1 MITKLTPEQEAQ
13 IPVYVQKWV
22 DLASKPIDRSR
33 VKKIVK
39 KVFKEDKIVII
50 GESLQNTIDL
60 IKVATNGKKLKC
72 NTQLDTQLCSQLR
85 SQLDT
90 QLDIQLDA
98 QLRNQ
103 LRSQLDAQ
111 LYSQLDTQLYSQL
124 CNQLYAQLDT
134 QLRNQL
140 DSQLDTQLDIQ
151 LDAQLRNQL
160 DTQLDIQL
168 DAQLRSQLDAQL
180 YSQLDTQLYSQLCS
194 YVSYFLY
201 DYAGW
206 YDYGKYVGV
215 KFDEDKLQQY
225 FDILLNL
232 PICLFSGNV
241 VFVCEKP
248 QCSWNNGNLHSEH
261 YPAVKWKDNTGIYF
275 LNGIKFPKDL
285 WEKVVSRKMSFKEVM
300 EIEDIDQRTQAMNY
314 CPPNQFLKEKGKL
327 LDKSQR
333 GNELWL
339 VEDVFNIP
347 AYFLKYQDPSTGREY
362 MSGIDPKIGKNKNA
376 DECMAW
382 KHHISI
388 EEYQTLKVET

>member
-13 IPVYVQKWV
+13 IPVYIQKWV

-33 VKKIVK
+33 VKEIVK

-60 IKVATNGKKLKC
+60 IKVAIKGKKLKY
-72 NTQLDTQLCSQLR
+72 NVQSYNQLYDQLYTQLDNQLDNQLHTQLHNRLC
-85 SQLDT
+85 T
-90 QLDIQLDA
+90 QLDNQLD
-98 QLRNQ
+98 NQ
-103 LRSQLDAQ
+103 SQFD
-111 LYSQLDTQLYSQL
+111 
-124 CNQLYAQLDT
+124 NQLYAQLEAQLDARLRD
-134 QLRNQL
+134 QLRAQL
-140 DSQLDTQLDIQ
+140 YTPLRAQLYTQLDDQ
-151 LDAQLRNQL
+151 SYTQFRAQFDAQLDNQF
-160 DTQLDIQL
+160 DNQFDIH
-168 DAQLRSQLDAQL
+168 
-180 YSQLDTQLYSQLCS
+180 
-194 YVSYFLY
+194 VSYYLY

-206 YDYGKYVGV
+206 YDYGKYIGV
-215 KFDEDKLQQY
+215 KFNEDKLQQY

-232 PICLFSGNV
+232 SICMFCGNV
-241 VFVCEKP
+241 VFICEKP

-275 LNGIKFPKDL
+275 LNGVIFPKDL

-333 GNELWL
+333 GSELWL

-362 MSGIDPKIGKNKNA
+362 MSGIEPEVGKNKNA

-382 KHHISI
+382 KHRISI
-388 EEYQTLKVET
+388 KEYQTLKVET